1 MTYGPDDF
9 IPLAEAVRIAF
20 PAGGVKVSSLRLEAS
35 RGRLTVYRIAGK
47 VMTTLADVRRMA
59 DRCRVEPIAPTMFGS
74 EVPQHSDPEVARAAL
89 RMRLDQ
95 VRNGVP
101 AAPKPSR
108 QARRR
113 TEG

>member
-9 IPLAEAVRIAF
+9 ITLREAVRVAF

-47 VMTTLADVRRMA
+47 VMTTLTDVRKMA
-59 DRCRVEPIAPTMFGS
+59 DLCRVEPTVPAISRS

-89 RMRLDQ
+89 RMRLDRM
-95 VRNGVP
+95 RNGVP
-101 AAPKPSR
+101 AASKPN
-108 QARRR
+108 RRGR
-113 TEG
+113 RP